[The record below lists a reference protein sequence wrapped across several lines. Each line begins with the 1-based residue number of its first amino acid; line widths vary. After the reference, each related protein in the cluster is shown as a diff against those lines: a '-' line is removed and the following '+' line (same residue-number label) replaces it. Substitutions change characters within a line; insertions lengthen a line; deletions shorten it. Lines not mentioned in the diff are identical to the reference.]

1 MTSKDTSSPIS
12 KDELRKEFL
21 KLCEKH
27 RVSEGFNF
35 SEDTFENEAV
45 ALITQQNL
53 QLLERLKGEL
63 MLFTARHDEPM
74 RDAAIDLITSLE
86 KEIRENSV

>member
-1 MTSKDTSSPIS
+1 MTTPIS

-27 RVSEGFNF
+27 RVSVGFNF

-53 QLLERLKGEL
+53 QLLERLKGQI
-63 MLFTARHDEPM
+63 EPFAHSDSQNSN
-74 RDAAIDLITSLE
+74 DALRFVLSVITSLE
-86 KEIRENSV
+86 KELQENSV